1 MCGPAWKRRRVGA
14 GRGWQMEQKERM
26 VLLELATS
34 AGRHVGKAE
43 TQSGGD
49 PACGPSANSLD
60 S

>member
-1 MCGPAWKRRRVGA
+1 MGA
-14 GRGWQMEQKERM
+14 GKGWQMEQKERM
-26 VLLELATS
+26 VLLEMATS

-49 PACGPSANSLD
+49 LACGLSAKSLD